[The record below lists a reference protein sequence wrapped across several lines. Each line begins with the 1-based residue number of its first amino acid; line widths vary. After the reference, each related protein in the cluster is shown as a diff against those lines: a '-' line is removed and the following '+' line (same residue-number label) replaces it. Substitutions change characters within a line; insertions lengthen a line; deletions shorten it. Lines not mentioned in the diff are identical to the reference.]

1 MGLVGTVLG
10 EFRWLPPAWV
20 QRVGKRRLGWILLGL
35 VVAAA
40 IGVGGSLYYRSLP
53 KPLRVVIDVEPP
65 GLSAVVDD
73 EPASRTSDRQVKDT
87 LTASKLDSSDNVA
100 RRLVPEPLRLD
111 LRYALDADTPEPP
124 SLSALSALS
133 AARIDL
139 VGETLEEGVLLEPAM
154 PGEWRFESE
163 NRLVFTPDED
173 WPAGRDYRVRL
184 SREVFAP
191 GIVLATRE
199 VEFATRAFVA
209 SITDASFYQ
218 HPETVSDRRVVASFE
233 FSHPVSRADFEQRL
247 GMSMR
252 EGSTDDP
259 TVRVLETRVEYGPF
273 DRAAHVHSEILA
285 IPERENFV
293 TVALATDLTPAVG
306 DGGFDE
312 SLSVQVRVPDRA
324 TYFRVEGIHA
334 AIVRT
339 ADETPEQTAV
349 VTFTDQVNTD
359 DFATHVRAWL
369 LPEEHT
375 IGNVRHTRF
384 AWRSPRQVTPAV
396 LAMSELLQLNV
407 NPAERDTAS
416 LQSVTFDVPT
426 ERFVYFRVAAGLTS
440 KGDFVLASPYDEV
453 VPAPD
458 YPKEAAIA
466 QDGAVLPLTGNR
478 LLSLSGRGVDALKVE
493 IQQLLPGTLNHLA
506 SQSGGD
512 IRDPWFR
519 YRFDAD
525 NLSVLTTRIVHLN
538 PEHPRERV
546 FATLDLAPFLDAG
559 GLFFVKVQGWDL
571 EKERVVGSYDRRM
584 ALVSDLGLLVKTN
597 ADKSQHVFVHSIATG
612 KPVAGARVELLGKNG
627 LPVLSAATDANGH
640 AELASASDF
649 ERGREPT
656 VVVVHHDGDVAF
668 VPYDRS
674 DRRLTLTGFDVGGE
688 YAPADD
694 AERLK
699 AALYTDRGLYRPGET
714 ARLVG
719 IVRRGDFGAVP
730 GAPVELRI
738 ADARGSVALR
748 RRTRLP
754 DDGLATWAFET
765 QPESPTGRY
774 EAGLYLVEEHGRLR
788 RLGGV
793 SFDIEDYQPDRLRI
807 RAAIVEQTTGTETEP
822 ETREMQDRGWLRPGS
837 HFARVTLENLFGT
850 PAQRRRVRG
859 TLELRPMSPRFA
871 EHPEFV
877 FTDPFRDPD
886 APPRTVTLELA
897 EMLTDGDGAAHLPF
911 DLGKYTNGIYRLLLT
926 AEGFESGGGRGVK
939 AMTATLM
946 SPADALVGY
955 KADGDLDFIALDGER
970 TVHFLALDRDLAP
983 VAMAG
988 LNAVLFERRYVSA
1001 LVKRPNGTYGYQ
1013 SVVKETELA
1022 RDAVALSADGLARPL
1037 PTGRPGRYALELL
1050 AADGTKLTR
1059 VEFTVA
1065 GAANVAGNLE
1075 RNAELDLKLDR
1086 REYAPG
1092 DEVTLEITAPYAGT
1106 GLVTIERDRVYA
1118 FEWFHSQ
1125 TNTAVARIR
1134 VPENLEGN
1142 AYVNVAFVRDI
1153 DSEEIFV
1160 SPLSYAAAPFSIDR
1174 VGRRLDIDLAA
1185 PTRTRPGGSLA
1196 LTYATSEPSRVVLF
1210 AVDEGILQVAKYATP
1225 DPLERFLA
1233 KQGLGVVTHQMVDLI
1248 LPDYEVVRR
1257 AAAPGGGDL
1266 AHLLGAN
1273 LNPFRRRSEPP
1284 VVYWAG
1290 VREADREPREAVFEV
1305 PDYFNGEIR
1314 VMAIAVGDSK
1324 LGSRAVPVTVR
1335 GPIVLTPNLPLA
1347 VAPNDTFEVSVGI
1360 ANNIEGSGPDAE
1372 VTVAAVDLRR
1382 LSSEGE
1388 AVGSLA
1394 VGEGGEGRA
1403 TWRLRAGVS
1412 PGEASFGLEARLGET
1427 TVQRGASLSVR
1438 PAVPFATTVRSGFD
1452 ADGDSRI
1459 DVPRQ
1464 LHEAFADRRFAASR
1478 SPLVLADGLIEYLAT
1493 FPHACAEQIVSK
1505 VFPQLGL
1512 LRSPGFGL
1520 DRVAFARQFR
1530 DTVTKLRGRQNADG
1544 GFRFWVTSLET
1555 APFPS
1560 VYVSHFLTDAREL
1573 GMAVPDDMVRSTG
1586 SYLQRIAGAPSG
1598 GDLATHRTRAYAI
1611 YLLTRRG
1618 SVTTNYLN
1626 ALQQAMQD
1634 GFGDAWR
1641 SDMASA
1647 YLAASHELLR
1657 NDILADGLIDGYRLG
1672 ESSSLETDFDT
1683 QLGRDAQYVY
1693 LLARHFPDRMARL
1706 DGASVRRLVEPV
1718 FEDRFNTLSA
1728 AYLILAL
1735 GQIHRNLEQQGA
1747 LEPPEVNVLGP
1758 DGPIDVAVTG
1768 GPFAR
1773 LELPVTANRVEIA
1786 GLGHGVYY
1794 TASESGFDVEV
1805 PHERLAE
1812 GIEVDRAYLDDD
1824 DEPVSRVRLGD
1835 EITVRLRVRSQRGRI
1850 RNVAVTDLLPGG
1862 FEIVTDS
1869 VRDRFGRWSSDYRDV
1884 REDRLV
1890 LYGSFGENL
1899 TEIRYRVKAT
1909 SPGDFAAPAAHAA
1922 AMYHRSVRGRSV
1934 AGRLIVDGT

>member
-1 MGLVGTVLG
+1 MVGFVGKVLG
-10 EFRWLPPAWV
+10 EFRWLPPAWM
-20 QRVGKRRLGWILLGL
+20 RRFGVRRFGWIMLA
-35 VVAAA
+35 VMVAGA
-40 IGVGGSLYYRSLP
+40 IAVGGGLYYWSLP
-53 KPLRVVIDVEPP
+53 EPLRVVVDVEPP

-73 EPASRTSDRQVKDT
+73 Q
-87 LTASKLDSSDNVA
+87 
-100 RRLVPEPLRLD
+100 LVPEPLRLD
-111 LRYALDADTPEPP
+111 LRYALDAEAKAPP
-124 SLSALSALS
+124 SLS

-154 PGEWRFESE
+154 PGEWHFESE
-163 NRLVFTPDED
+163 NRLHFTPEED
-173 WPAGRDYRVRL
+173 WPAGRVYRVRL
-184 SREVFAP
+184 SADLFAP
-191 GIVLATRE
+191 GIVLAATE
-199 VEFATRAFVA
+199 VEFETPVFAA
-209 SITDASFYQ
+209 SLTNASFYQ

-233 FSHPVSRADFEQRL
+233 FSHPVSRADFEKRL

-252 EGSTDDP
+252 EGSTDGP

-293 TVALATDLTPAVG
+293 AVALATDLTPAVG

-375 IGNVRHTRF
+375 IGNVRHSRF

-407 NPAERDTAS
+407 NPAERDAAS
-416 LQSVTFDVPT
+416 LHSVTFDVPT

-440 KGDFVLASPYDEV
+440 KGDFVLAFPYDEV

-525 NLSVLTTRIVHLN
+525 NLAVLTTRIVHLN
-538 PEHPRERV
+538 TEHPRERV

-571 EKERVVGSYDRRM
+571 EQERVVGSYDRRM

-674 DRRLTLTGFDVGGE
+674 DRKLTLTGFDIGGE

-793 SFDIEDYQPDRLRI
+793 SFDVEDYQPDRLRI
-807 RAAIVEQTTGTETEP
+807 GAAIVEQTTGTETEP
-822 ETREMQDRGWLRPGS
+822 QTREMQHRGWLRPGS

-859 TLELRPMSPRFA
+859 TLELRPMSPRFV

-970 TVHFLALDRDLAP
+970 TVHFLAVDRDLAP
-983 VAMAG
+983 LAMAD
-988 LNAVLFERRYVSA
+988 LTAVVYERRYVSA

-1013 SVVKETELA
+1013 SVAKETELA
-1022 RDAVALSADGLARPL
+1022 RDTVALSAEGVARAL

-1050 AADGTKLTR
+1050 AADGVKLTR

-1142 AYVNVAFVRDI
+1142 AYINVAFVRDI
-1153 DSEEIFV
+1153 ASEEIFV

-1196 LTYATSEPSRVVLF
+1196 LTYATSEPSRIVLF

-1233 KQGLGVVTHQMVDLI
+1233 KQALAVVTHQMVDLI
-1248 LPDYEVVRR
+1248 LPDYDVVRR

-1284 VVYWAG
+1284 VVFWAG
-1290 VREADREPREAVFEV
+1290 VREADREPRKAVFEV

-1314 VMAIAVGDSK
+1314 VVAIAVGDSK
-1324 LGSRAVPVTVR
+1324 LGSRAIPVTVR

-1403 TWRLRAGVS
+1403 TWRLRAGIS

-1438 PAVPFATTVRSGFD
+1438 PAVPFTTSVRSGFD
-1452 ADGDSRI
+1452 PDGDSRI
-1459 DVPRQ
+1459 DLPRQ
-1464 LHEAFADRRFAASR
+1464 LHEAFADRRFAAAA

-1512 LRSPGFGL
+1512 LQSPDFGL
-1520 DRVAFARQFR
+1520 DRIAFTGQFR
-1530 DTVTKLRGRQNADG
+1530 DTVTQLRGRQNADG
-1544 GFRFWVTSLET
+1544 GFRFWMTSQET

-1573 GMAVPDDMVRSTG
+1573 GMAVPDDMFRSTG
-1586 SYLQRIAGAPSG
+1586 SYLQRIAGGSERSASERSASERSASEGSAEEEGGPAG
-1598 GDLATHRTRAYAI
+1598 GDLAAHRTRAYAI

-1626 ALQQAMQD
+1626 ALQQAMQE

-1641 SDMASA
+1641 SDIASA

-1657 NDILADGLIDGYRLG
+1657 NDILAHGLIDGYRLG
-1672 ESSSLETDFDT
+1672 ESSSPETDFDT

-1693 LLARHFPDRMARL
+1693 LLARHFPNRMARL

-1773 LELPVTANRVEIA
+1773 VELPVTANRVEVA
-1786 GLGHGVYY
+1786 GVNHGVYY

-1812 GIEVDRAYLDDD
+1812 GIEVDRTYLDDD

-1835 EITVRLRVRSQRGRI
+1835 EITVRLRVRSQRGWI
-1850 RNVAVTDLLPGG
+1850 ANVAVTDLLPGG

-1869 VRDRFGRWSSDYRDV
+1869 VRNRFGRWSSDYRDV

-1890 LYGSFGENL
+1890 LYGSFGENV

-1922 AMYHRSVRGRSV
+1922 AMYHRSLRGRSV